1 MLFVF
6 RPSLI
11 RSISHPFLF
20 LILSQSS
27 LSPQTR
33 AHPPASKNERPQV
46 RRSRE
51 ENAATKVLQFV
62 LYKENRDTMA
72 AVSTIAKQL
81 YLKPHAFA
89 FAGTKDKRGQT
100 SQLVTCAARGMT
112 ARKMLAGLR
121 FPELRAG
128 NFEYVDAPMRLGQLR
143 GNRFTIVLRDVTAVA
158 PTMTPTTPTT
168 AADSVVDASA
178 LSASSSPSLTASPA
192 SPASSSAPAAPTAA
206 LPAFDEAT
214 LAAAAS
220 AVAADG
226 FINYFGLQRFGT
238 SECATHRIG
247 RALLRREFALAAHL
261 ILAPRYGLSV
271 ETRSHTQ
278 SMSVPMTFA
287 VCNF

>member
-1 MLFVF
+1 MCA
-6 RPSLI
+6 S
-11 RSISHPFLF
+11 
-20 LILSQSS
+20 
-27 LSPQTR
+27 
-33 AHPPASKNERPQV
+33 SKNERPQV

-112 ARKMLAGLR
+112 ARKVLAGLR

-158 PTMTPTTPTT
+158 PTMTPPTPTT
-168 AADSVVDASA
+168 ADADASSSLNADSASLA
-178 LSASSSPSLTASPA
+178 ESSSASSSTA
-192 SPASSSAPAAPTAA
+192 AA

-271 ETRSHTQ
+271 ETRTHTEHDWTDDIC
-278 SMSVPMTFA
+278 SLHCLILPVWSFPLHFILFPCFHTLVSF
-287 VCNF
+287 F